1 MVDYAFS
8 ILEAQEELEQL
19 PSLFEQEAGVVT
31 VTRDEKPV
39 MVILPYEE
47 YKNLL
52 EVFET
57 LQETLAIM
65 QDEEMMAAFRESV
78 RSLQNGETVDWEEVK
93 EILQDEEMM
102 AAFHQGVEELEEGKG
117 DPQDVG

>member
-1 MVDYAFS
+1 MAGYTFS
-8 ILEAQEELEQL
+8 ILRVQEELEQL
-19 PSLFEQEAGVVT
+19 PSLFERESGVVT

-57 LQETLAIM
+57 LQETLEIM
-65 QDEEMMAAFRESV
+65 QDEEMMAAFR
-78 RSLQNGETVDWEEVK
+78 
-93 EILQDEEMM
+93 
-102 AAFHQGVEELEEGKG
+102 QGVEELEEGKG
-117 DPQDVG
+117 EPLDVVLRELGLE

>member
-1 MVDYAFS
+1 MAGYTFS
-8 ILEAQEELEQL
+8 ILRVQEELEQL
-19 PSLFEQEAGVVT
+19 PSLFERESGVVT

-57 LQETLAIM
+57 LQETLEIM
-65 QDEEMMAAFRESV
+65 QDEKMMAAFR
-78 RSLQNGETVDWEEVK
+78 
-93 EILQDEEMM
+93 
-102 AAFHQGVEELEEGKG
+102 QGVEELEEGKG
-117 DPQDVG
+117 EPLDVVLRELGLE